1 MSHHFSFL
9 METIS
14 FFIGSIEGIEPS
26 PLDPQSSVR
35 TIKLYQPSKPFGMV
49 SLFIT
54 PKGDVPNMFVER
66 PIFLKEDILGI
77 LVLVVPSRLEG
88 RSKERKVFQQPVQ
101 IQDMDFLLVLL
112 QSIQERNKFQQIF

>member
-1 MSHHFSFL
+1 
-9 METIS
+9 
-14 FFIGSIEGIEPS
+14 
-26 PLDPQSSVR
+26 
-35 TIKLYQPSKPFGMV
+35 MV